1 MKLFLDTAFVEEIKA
16 AKEWGILD
24 GVTTNPTLVAKTG
37 KGFMEVVQDI
47 LSMVEGPVS
56 LEVVA
61 QDAQGM
67 VEQARQL
74 RSLGEQVVVK
84 IPATQEGIRAVK
96 ILSQEGVPTNVTLV
110 FQPLQALLAAKAGAT
125 YVSPFV
131 GRLED
136 IGHDAMDL
144 VFDIKHIFDNYG
156 FETQIIVASVRH
168 PKHVLDAARM
178 GADICTVPFK
188 VMEQL
193 FKHAL
198 TDKGLELFLA
208 DWSKVPGRPF

>member
-1 MKLFLDTAFVEEIKA
+1 VKVFLDTAFVEEIKA

-67 VEQARQL
+67 VKQARQL

-84 IPATQEGIRAVK
+84 IPATQEGIKAVK

>member
-47 LSMVEGPVS
+47 LSMVDGPVS

-67 VEQARQL
+67 VKQARQL

-84 IPATQEGIRAVK
+84 IPATQEGIKAVK

>member
-1 MKLFLDTAFVEEIKA
+1 VKLFLDTAFVEEIKA

-67 VEQARQL
+67 VKQARQL

-84 IPATQEGIRAVK
+84 IPATQEGIKAVK
-96 ILSQEGVPTNVTLV
+96 ILSQEGIPTNVTLV

-178 GADICTVPFK
+178 GANICTVPFK

>member
-1 MKLFLDTAFVEEIKA
+1 VKFFLDTAFVEEIRA

-47 LSMVEGPVS
+47 LNIVEGPVS
-56 LEVVA
+56 IEVVA

-67 VEQARQL
+67 VEQAQQL
-74 RSLGEQVVVK
+74 RRLGEQVVIK
-84 IPATQEGIRAVK
+84 IPATQEGIKAVK
-96 ILSQEGVPTNVTLV
+96 VLSQEGIPTNVTLI

-144 VFDIKHIFDNYG
+144 VFDIKNIFDNYG
-156 FETQIIVASVRH
+156 FETQIIVASIRH

-198 TDKGLELFLA
+198 TDRDRK
-208 DWSKVPGRPF
+208 SVV

>member
-24 GVTTNPTLVAKTG
+24 GVTTNPTLVARTG

-47 LSMVEGPVS
+47 LSMVDGPVS

-67 VEQARQL
+67 VKQARQL

-84 IPATQEGIRAVK
+84 IPATQEGIKAVK

>member
-1 MKLFLDTAFVEEIKA
+1 VKLFLDTAFVEEIKA

-47 LSMVEGPVS
+47 LSMVDGPVS

-74 RSLGEQVVVK
+74 RSLGKQVVVK
-84 IPATQEGIRAVK
+84 IPATQEGIKAVK
-96 ILSQEGVPTNVTLV
+96 ILSQEGIPTNVTLV

>member
-1 MKLFLDTAFVEEIKA
+1 MKFFLDTAFVEEIKA
-16 AKEWGILD
+16 VKEWGILD

-47 LSMVEGPVS
+47 LNIVEGPVS

-67 VEQARQL
+67 VEQAQQL
-74 RSLGEQVVVK
+74 RRLGEQVVIK
-84 IPATQEGIRAVK
+84 IPATQEGIKAVK
-96 ILSQEGVPTNVTLV
+96 VLSQEGIPTNVTLI

-144 VFDIKHIFDNYG
+144 VFDIKNIFDNYG

-198 TDKGLELFLA
+198 TDRGLEQFLA

>member
-47 LSMVEGPVS
+47 LSMVDGPVS

-67 VEQARQL
+67 VKQARQL

-84 IPATQEGIRAVK
+84 IPATQEGIKAVK

-178 GADICTVPFK
+178 GANICTVPFK

-208 DWSKVPGRPF
+208 DWCKVPGRPF

>member
-1 MKLFLDTAFVEEIKA
+1 MKVFLDTAFVEEIKA

-47 LSMVEGPVS
+47 LSMVDGPVS

-67 VEQARQL
+67 VKQARQL

-84 IPATQEGIRAVK
+84 IPATQEGIKAVK
-96 ILSQEGVPTNVTLV
+96 ILSQEGIPTNVTLV

>member
-67 VEQARQL
+67 VKQARQL

-84 IPATQEGIRAVK
+84 IPATQEGIKAVK

>member
-67 VEQARQL
+67 VKQARQL

-84 IPATQEGIRAVK
+84 IPATQEGIKAVK
-96 ILSQEGVPTNVTLV
+96 ILSQEGIPTNVTLV

-178 GADICTVPFK
+178 GANICTVPFK

>member
-47 LSMVEGPVS
+47 LSMVDGPVS

-74 RSLGEQVVVK
+74 RSLGKQVVVK
-84 IPATQEGIRAVK
+84 IPATQEGIKAVK
-96 ILSQEGVPTNVTLV
+96 ILSQEGIPTNVTLV

>member
-1 MKLFLDTAFVEEIKA
+1 VKVFLDTAFVEEIKA

-47 LSMVEGPVS
+47 LSMVDGPVS

-67 VEQARQL
+67 VKQARQL

-84 IPATQEGIRAVK
+84 IPATQEGIKAVK

-178 GADICTVPFK
+178 GANICTVPFK

-208 DWSKVPGRPF
+208 DWCKVPGRPF

>member
-47 LSMVEGPVS
+47 LSMVDGPVS

-67 VEQARQL
+67 VKQARQL
-74 RSLGEQVVVK
+74 RSLGEQVVIK
-84 IPATQEGIRAVK
+84 IPATQEGIKAVK

>member
-1 MKLFLDTAFVEEIKA
+1 MKFFLDTAFVEEIKA

-47 LSMVEGPVS
+47 LSMVDGPVS

-67 VEQARQL
+67 VKQARQL

-84 IPATQEGIRAVK
+84 IPATQEGIKAVK

>member
-1 MKLFLDTAFVEEIKA
+1 VKVFLDTAFVEEIKA

-47 LSMVEGPVS
+47 LSMVDGPVS

-67 VEQARQL
+67 VKQARQL

-84 IPATQEGIRAVK
+84 IPATQEGIKAVK

-178 GADICTVPFK
+178 GANICTVPFK

>member
-1 MKLFLDTAFVEEIKA
+1 MKFFLDTAFVEEIKA

-47 LSMVEGPVS
+47 LNIVEGPVS
-56 LEVVA
+56 IEVVA

-67 VEQARQL
+67 VEQAQQL
-74 RSLGEQVVVK
+74 RRLGEQVVIK
-84 IPATQEGIRAVK
+84 IPATQEGIKAVK
-96 ILSQEGVPTNVTLV
+96 VLSQEGIPTNVTLI

-144 VFDIKHIFDNYG
+144 VFDIKNIFDNYG
-156 FETQIIVASVRH
+156 FETQIIVASIRH

-198 TDKGLELFLA
+198 TDRGLEQFLA

>member
-1 MKLFLDTAFVEEIKA
+1 VKFFLDTAFVEEIRA

-47 LSMVEGPVS
+47 LNIVEGPVS
-56 LEVVA
+56 IEVVA

-67 VEQARQL
+67 VEQAQQL
-74 RSLGEQVVVK
+74 RRLGEQVVIK
-84 IPATQEGIRAVK
+84 IPATQEGIKAVK
-96 ILSQEGVPTNVTLV
+96 VLSQEGIPTNVTLI

-144 VFDIKHIFDNYG
+144 VFDIKNIFESEAYQQT
-156 FETQIIVASVRH
+156 FPWLVLPHSTQTTFAPSLMLCHESSRFFVAFQN
-168 PKHVLDAARM
+168 VLA
-178 GADICTVPFK
+178 
-188 VMEQL
+188 
-193 FKHAL
+193 
-198 TDKGLELFLA
+198 
-208 DWSKVPGRPF
+208 SKVVCGFHHFEFLYSHGEHPL

>member
-1 MKLFLDTAFVEEIKA
+1 
-16 AKEWGILD
+16 
-24 GVTTNPTLVAKTG
+24 
-37 KGFMEVVQDI
+37 
-47 LSMVEGPVS
+47 
-56 LEVVA
+56 
-61 QDAQGM
+61 
-67 VEQARQL
+67 
-74 RSLGEQVVVK
+74 
-84 IPATQEGIRAVK
+84 
-96 ILSQEGVPTNVTLV
+96 VTLI

-144 VFDIKHIFDNYG
+144 VFDIKNIFDNYG
-156 FETQIIVASVRH
+156 FETQIIVASIRH

-193 FKHAL
+193 FKYWEIFYYQ
-198 TDKGLELFLA
+198 K
-208 DWSKVPGRPF
+208 RI

>member
-1 MKLFLDTAFVEEIKA
+1 VKLFLDTAFVEEIKA

-47 LSMVEGPVS
+47 LSMVDGPVS

-67 VEQARQL
+67 VKQARQL

-84 IPATQEGIRAVK
+84 IPATQEGIKAVK

>member
-1 MKLFLDTAFVEEIKA
+1 VKLFLDTAFVEEIKA

-47 LSMVEGPVS
+47 LSMVDGPVS

-67 VEQARQL
+67 VKQARQL

-84 IPATQEGIRAVK
+84 IPATQEGIKAVK

-156 FETQIIVASVRH
+156 LK
-168 PKHVLDAARM
+168 PK
-178 GADICTVPFK
+178 
-188 VMEQL
+188 
-193 FKHAL
+193 
-198 TDKGLELFLA
+198 
-208 DWSKVPGRPF
+208 S